1 MGGGR
6 YNQKADSV
14 QLFFYAVTE
23 LVNNNICFEGEA
35 GTDYSDDNSG
45 DDEEGKD
52 NSDEKG
58 KDNGNKVGLLS
69 GLFKPLDKFIKVIN
83 LKHNRL
89 NF

>member
-6 YNQKADSV
+6 YNQKANSV
-14 QLFFYAVTE
+14 QLFLLAVTE

-45 DDEEGKD
+45 DDEKVID
-52 NSDEKG
+52 DSDDKG
-58 KDNGNKVGLLS
+58 KASGNKVDVLS